1 VCQPPCDEAS
11 VNQRGIVMLLSR
23 DAVRWLLILVIA
35 AVLIALIGYARGDK
49 HHRGDDVGA
58 LRASVV
64 TLATRGVSA

>member
-1 VCQPPCDEAS
+1 
-11 VNQRGIVMLLSR
+11 MLLSR